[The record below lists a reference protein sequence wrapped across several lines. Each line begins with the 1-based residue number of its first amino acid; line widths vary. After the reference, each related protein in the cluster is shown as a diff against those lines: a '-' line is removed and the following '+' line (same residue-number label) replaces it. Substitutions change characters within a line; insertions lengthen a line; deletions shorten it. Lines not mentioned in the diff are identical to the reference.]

1 MKTYY
6 RVQADIDLDAIYKN
20 AENAKKLTKP
30 GTKFMAI
37 VKADAYGHGA
47 IPVAKVL
54 DPIADAYGVAIL
66 EEGIELRQAG
76 ITKPILILGFT
87 PAPLYPSMIEYD
99 IATAVFQ
106 YDMAKKMSDAAVQL
120 GKKAKI
126 HISLDTGM
134 SRIGFALTEESLQT
148 ICKINQHPGIEIEGC
163 FSHFA
168 RMDEKDKTKAEQQ
181 FSRYETFVHKMEQA
195 GVKIPVKHIS
205 NSAGIMEMPKVN
217 EDMVRDGICLYGLYP
232 SEEVNKERLP
242 LEPVSRLDMVE
253 RIRPRNQRWLQRFRL
268 DMQMVMPALC
278 LVRDVSLFTD
288 REHRSWD
295 ASVWISL
302 WWMSL
307 IFREQRKVTN
317 VCFLE
322 SRREK
327 SCQ

>member
-148 ICKINQHPGIEIEGC
+148 ICKINQLPGIEIEGC

-181 FSRYETFVHKMEQA
+181 FS
-195 GVKIPVKHIS
+195 
-205 NSAGIMEMPKVN
+205 
-217 EDMVRDGICLYGLYP
+217 LL
-232 SEEVNKERLP
+232 
-242 LEPVSRLDMVE
+242 
-253 RIRPRNQRWLQRFRL
+253 
-268 DMQMVMPALC
+268 
-278 LVRDVSLFTD
+278 
-288 REHRSWD
+288 
-295 ASVWISL
+295 
-302 WWMSL
+302 
-307 IFREQRKVTN
+307 
-317 VCFLE
+317 
-322 SRREK
+322 
-327 SCQ
+327 

>member
-126 HISLDTGM
+126 QSGHGDEPHRVCFDRG
-134 SRIGFALTEESLQT
+134 ES
-148 ICKINQHPGIEIEGC
+148 
-163 FSHFA
+163 A
-168 RMDEKDKTKAEQQ
+168 
-181 FSRYETFVHKMEQA
+181 
-195 GVKIPVKHIS
+195 
-205 NSAGIMEMPKVN
+205 
-217 EDMVRDGICLYGLYP
+217 EDMQDKSAPGDRDRGL
-232 SEEVNKERLP
+232 
-242 LEPVSRLDMVE
+242 
-253 RIRPRNQRWLQRFRL
+253 
-268 DMQMVMPALC
+268 
-278 LVRDVSLFTD
+278 LFTFCT
-288 REHRSWD
+288 HG
-295 ASVWISL
+295 
-302 WWMSL
+302 
-307 IFREQRKVTN
+307 
-317 VCFLE
+317 
-322 SRREK
+322 
-327 SCQ
+327 

>member
-148 ICKINQHPGIEIEGC
+148 ICKINQLPGIEIEGC

-232 SEEVNKERLP
+232 SEEVK
-242 LEPVSRLDMVE
+242 
-253 RIRPRNQRWLQRFRL
+253 
-268 DMQMVMPALC
+268 
-278 LVRDVSLFTD
+278 
-288 REHRSWD
+288 
-295 ASVWISL
+295 
-302 WWMSL
+302 
-307 IFREQRKVTN
+307 
-317 VCFLE
+317 
-322 SRREK
+322 
-327 SCQ
+327 